1 MKPRRLGSNDF
12 ITLEGVD
19 YNLLRAA
26 ESMAREEF
34 GRPENREA
42 RRQHI
47 RILFPKAGDA
57 AVQVIA
63 PEPAPPREL
72 L

>member
-1 MKPRRLGSNDF
+1 MNPLGAGTNDF
-12 ITLEGVD
+12 ITIEGMD
-19 YNLLRAA
+19 YNRLRDA
-26 ESMAREEF
+26 ESQAREKF

-57 AVQVIA
+57 GIQLIA

>member
-1 MKPRRLGSNDF
+1 MKPCEPAPHEF

-19 YNLLRAA
+19 YNLLRDA
-26 ESMAREEF
+26 ESQAREKF

-47 RILFPKAGDA
+47 RILFPKAGEA
-57 AVQVIA
+57 GVQLIA
-63 PEPAPPREL
+63 PEPATPREL

>member
-1 MKPRRLGSNDF
+1 MKPRGPGTNEF
-12 ITLEGVD
+12 ITIKGMD
-19 YNLLRAA
+19 YNRLRDA
-26 ESMAREEF
+26 ESQAREKF

-57 AVQVIA
+57 GVQLIV
-63 PEPAPPREL
+63 PEPAPSREL

>member
-1 MKPRRLGSNDF
+1 MKPCGPSPNEF

-19 YNLLRAA
+19 YNLLRDA
-26 ESMAREEF
+26 ESRAREKF

-57 AVQVIA
+57 GVQLIA
-63 PEPAPPREL
+63 PEPAPSREL

>member
-1 MKPRRLGSNDF
+1 M
-12 ITLEGVD
+12 
-19 YNLLRAA
+19 
-26 ESMAREEF
+26 
-34 GRPENREA
+34 
-42 RRQHI
+42 

-57 AVQVIA
+57 GVQVIA